1 MLFKVKLICSLF
13 SCLMFASCASV
24 QVTRVSE
31 SQNKEGVR
39 YYRPYPY
46 LWVSKDSSNNFIST
60 VLWMPNTK
68 EEYVIDVKSG
78 IGSSEIH
85 FSLKDGWNLT
95 DFNENRD
102 PKILETIQALPGFIS
117 SMTVLGN
124 LYKGFGN
131 DSQQKTSNPLTPGLY
146 AFSFDPS
153 TGIING
159 LIPIIISGKK

>member
-1 MLFKVKLICSLF
+1 
-13 SCLMFASCASV
+13 MFASCASV

-39 YYRPYPY
+39 YYRPHPY

-68 EEYVIDVKSG
+68 EEYVIDMKSG
-78 IGSSEIH
+78 LGSSEIS

-102 PKILETIQALPGFIS
+102 SKILETIQALPGFMS
-117 SMTVLGN
+117 SMTVLGSFFNKEVGVN
-124 LYKGFGN
+124 L
-131 DSQQKTSNPLTPGLY
+131 QQKTSNPLTPGLY